1 MNKNKK
7 LIILF
12 LSLLKFILNQDGV
25 INLSFTKEIPN
36 LQGLSSKDIILKIS
50 NNKVNVDLRI
60 GSNYQIVKLRLE
72 FESYI
77 FYITSG
83 SSSNNT
89 KYNEKL
95 SKTYQKM
102 ENIQLIFDISN
113 LRKGIFSSD
122 YIYYYKNND
131 KKYNTTFLL
140 GLTTVGENG
149 DGLIGL
155 NFGDKIQYYK
165 YNFFNELKR
174 IGLIND
180 YYFTINYKDN
190 NSGYLIIGDL
200 LHNYDKNYKKEN
212 YKDIYSDFYEDDIIW
227 TIKFNPIYL
236 I

>member
-1 MNKNKK
+1 MNKNEK

-12 LSLLKFILNQDGV
+12 LSLLKFILSQDGV
-25 INLSFTKEIPN
+25 ISLSFTKEIPN
-36 LQGLSSKDIILKIS
+36 LQGASSKEIILKLS

-60 GSNYQIVKLRLE
+60 GTDFQIVKLRLE

-77 FYITSG
+77 FYIKSG

-89 KYNEKL
+89 NYNEKL

-113 LRKGIFSSD
+113 LRRAIFSSD
-122 YIYYYKNND
+122 YIYFDKNND

-140 GLTTVGENG
+140 GLATEGENEG
-149 DGLIGL
+149 GLIGL
-155 NFGDKIQYYK
+155 NLDQKIQYYK
-165 YNFFNELKR
+165 YNFFNELKS

-190 NSGYLIIGDL
+190 NSGNLIIGDL
-200 LHNYDKNYKKEN
+200 PHNYDKNYKEEN
-212 YKDIYSDFYEDDIIW
+212 YCI
-227 TIKFNPIYL
+227 
-236 I
+236 